1 MATYLEFEDKIKKIE
16 EEIIIAKTKADDH
29 AVDILEKKLEN
40 TKKYTYLYDFV
51 INKNIFKKETLDKW
65 LIINQSGILAQDFFY
80 YMKNKKF
87 IMAFQIIIKA
97 SKINTKLPFAIINKI
112 FRRGLKLIN
121 G

>member
-1 MATYLEFEDKIKKIE
+1 M
-16 EEIIIAKTKADDH
+16 
-29 AVDILEKKLEN
+29 
-40 TKKYTYLYDFV
+40 YDFV